1 MHPEMTRQLAAQ
13 HIAELQQQAATR
25 RLVRELRA
33 SREGESHRRRSV
45 WERLRLRQ
53 PREATVT

>member
-25 RLVRELRA
+25 RMVRELRA
-33 SREGESHRRRSV
+33 SRDRESHRRRSI
-45 WERLRLRQ
+45 WERLRSRQ

>member
-25 RLVRELRA
+25 RLVRELR
-33 SREGESHRRRSV
+33 RRPERDGEGRRSV
-45 WERLRLRQ
+45 WDRLRFGQ
-53 PREATVT
+53 PRRAATT

>member
-25 RLVRELRA
+25 RMVRELRA
-33 SREGESHRRRSV
+33 SRERESHGRRSV

>member
-25 RLVRELRA
+25 RMVRELRA
-33 SREGESHRRRSV
+33 SRERESHRRRSI
-45 WERLRLRQ
+45 WERLRFRQ

>member
-25 RLVRELRA
+25 RMARELRA
-33 SREGESHRRRSV
+33 SREGELQRRRSV
-45 WERLRLRQ
+45 WERLRFRQ
-53 PREATVT
+53 PRPATTT

>member
-1 MHPEMTRQLAAQ
+1 MTRQLAAQ

-33 SREGESHRRRSV
+33 GREGESQRRRSV
-45 WERLRLRQ
+45 WERLRFRQ
-53 PREATVT
+53 PRPATTT

>member
-33 SREGESHRRRSV
+33 NREGESHRRRSV

>member
-25 RLVRELRA
+25 RLVRELRG
-33 SREGESHRRRSV
+33 RPERDEGRRTV
-45 WERLRLRQ
+45 WDRVRFRP
-53 PREATVT
+53 PRPAATT

>member
-25 RLVRELRA
+25 RLARELRG
-33 SREGESHRRRSV
+33 RPKRDDEGRRTV
-45 WERLRLRQ
+45 WDRLRLRH
-53 PREATVT
+53 PRPAATT

>member
-13 HIAELQQQAATR
+13 HIAELQQQAATW
-25 RLVRELRA
+25 RLVRGLRA
-33 SREGESHRRRSV
+33 SQERESHRRRSV

>member
-33 SREGESHRRRSV
+33 GREGESQRRRSV
-45 WERLRLRQ
+45 WERLRFRQ
-53 PREATVT
+53 PRPATTT

>member
-25 RLVRELRA
+25 RMVRELRA
-33 SREGESHRRRSV
+33 SRDRESHRRRSV